1 MKSKDIFI
9 SNNSIAYELIDKF
22 EYPYEV
28 LNKIGDFILEK
39 GKTLNEDYVCMNG
52 NIWIHKSAKI
62 SDSAS
67 INGPAIID
75 EGSEIRHCAFIR
87 GNVIIGKNCVLGNSC
102 EIKDSIL
109 FDEAKAPHFNYVG
122 NSIMGYKSH
131 LGAGVILSNLR
142 SDGKN
147 VIIDKKYDT
156 KQRKVGSFLADNVE
170 IGCNSVLNPGTIILH
185 DSSVY
190 PLTSVR
196 GIIKENSIV
205 KSMENIVNKD

>member
-1 MKSKDIFI
+1 
-9 SNNSIAYELIDKF
+9 
-22 EYPYEV
+22 
-28 LNKIGDFILEK
+28 
-39 GKTLNEDYVCMNG
+39 MND

-109 FDEAKAPHFNYVG
+109 VDEAKAPHFNYVG